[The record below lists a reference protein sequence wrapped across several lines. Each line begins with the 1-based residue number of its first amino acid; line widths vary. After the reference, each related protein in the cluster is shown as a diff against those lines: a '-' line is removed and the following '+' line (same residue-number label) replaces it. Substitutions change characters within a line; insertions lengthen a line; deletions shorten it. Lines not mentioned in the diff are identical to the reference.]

1 MNEERNIDQA
11 FTVGLQALAWTLG
24 DLTRTDRM
32 LAVTGLDTGDL
43 RARAGEPAL
52 LAAILAFLEAH
63 EPDLIACAE
72 ALDIKP
78 GELVSARAMLEG

>member
-1 MNEERNIDQA
+1 MNDDRNPDA
-11 FTVGLQALAWTLG
+11 ALTTGLLALSWTLG
-24 DLTRTDRM
+24 DATRAERM
-32 LAVTGLDTGDL
+32 LAVTGLDAGDL

-72 ALDIKP
+72 ALDMKP
-78 GELVSARAMLEG
+78 GDLVSARAQLER